1 MKRYNIFLIILLVG
15 MGSVSFSQV
24 KSNLSFTA
32 SYNINEFKMN
42 SLNSVVATKLLDNFS
57 AEKIKTGQSWQVGLS
72 YQFTKMWDFGIYGGY
87 QFSTQASNPTYYKL
101 NEYSLPIEECFG
113 RQELRVEA
121 LSVGIHSTIYL
132 SQLFQN
138 DQTNSFFKRLHWTPE
153 INLGIG
159 FSKFTNDEQPPEHVL
174 ETRIYSSFTGNS
186 IQGQLGLKVEYS
198 FLQSSIFASLGL
210 RGGYQYFKI
219 DSLKDSM
226 ETEWRVE
233 DEKVKL
239 DFSGFY
245 LGVYLK
251 LSK

>member
-15 MGSVSFSQV
+15 MASFSFSQV

-32 SYNINEFKMN
+32 SYNINEFKMS
-42 SLNSVVATKLLDNFS
+42 SLNAVVANKLLDNFS
-57 AEKIKTGQSWQVGLS
+57 DKKIKAGQSWQVGLS

-132 SQLFQN
+132 SRLFQN
-138 DQTNSFFKRLHWTPE
+138 DQTNSFFKRLHWGPE
-153 INLGIG
+153 LSLGMG
-159 FSKFTNDEQPPEHVL
+159 FSKFTNDVQPPEHVL
-174 ETRIYSSFTGNS
+174 ETRMYSSYSGNS
-186 IQGQLGLKVEYS
+186 VQSQLGLNIEYN
-198 FLQSSIFASLGL
+198 FLQSSVFASLGI
-210 RGGYQYFKI
+210 RGGYQFFKTNALT
-219 DSLKDSM
+219 DQM
-226 ETEWRVE
+226 GNEWRIQ

-245 LGVYLK
+245 IGIYLK
-251 LSK
+251 MSK